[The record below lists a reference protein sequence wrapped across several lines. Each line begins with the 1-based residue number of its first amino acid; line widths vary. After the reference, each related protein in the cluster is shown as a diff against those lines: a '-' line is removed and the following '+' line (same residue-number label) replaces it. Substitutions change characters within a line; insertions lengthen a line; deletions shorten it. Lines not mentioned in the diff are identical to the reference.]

1 MQHYSKYIIIHLIT
15 TEKKLNLRKQSFKM
29 PYFSWA
35 YQTLTPSTMIN
46 FVFRPL
52 LSILGISL
60 LILYLYV
67 SALSFHQTG
76 SRRSAVKQNGTKHYQ
91 KWSKHVYQNLWIFH
105 FFSTIAANIYNQK
118 PITSVFILSAKIIY
132 LPCFSQFNAKNIL
145 VNKSV
150 LFSGQ
155 KRITLEDCDRL

>member
-105 FFSTIAANIYNQK
+105 FISTIAA
-118 PITSVFILSAKIIY
+118 TSVFILSAKIIY

-155 KRITLEDCDRL
+155 KRITLEDCYRL

>member
-105 FFSTIAANIYNQK
+105 FISTIAA
-118 PITSVFILSAKIIY
+118 TSVFILSAKIIY